1 VADALTARPFD
12 LIHVATAGPAGT
24 AAAAIAAAMNVPVI
38 ADAQPEFTSIAELYC
53 PGSPLADETVPAVLA
68 AHYARCRLVLSPGS
82 GVDARLAR
90 LGVGPERIA
99 RWEPGVDLER
109 YHPAHYTP
117 DCLPDHGGGRF
128 NVLYTGRLAREQG
141 VDLLCEAFLIARDR
155 DPRLHL
161 VLAGS
166 GPRER
171 ALRSRLG
178 PAATFLGWVAAD
190 ALAQIYAS
198 ADLFVYTGPNT
209 RIAGDARSILEAQ
222 ASGLPVLATSDG
234 GVPLIESGRTGCV
247 VEPEPEALAS
257 AIRWLARRAAIRERL
272 ATGGLLTVRRRSWR
286 RSTEQLAGAYALA
299 LHREPA
305 AEPAASE
312 HSRAA

>member
-1 VADALTARPFD
+1 
-12 LIHVATAGPAGT
+12 
-24 AAAAIAAAMNVPVI
+24 
-38 ADAQPEFTSIAELYC
+38 
-53 PGSPLADETVPAVLA
+53 
-68 AHYARCRLVLSPGS
+68 
-82 GVDARLAR
+82 
-90 LGVGPERIA
+90 
-99 RWEPGVDLER
+99 
-109 YHPAHYTP
+109 
-117 DCLPDHGGGRF
+117 
-128 NVLYTGRLAREQG
+128 
-141 VDLLCEAFLIARDR
+141 
-155 DPRLHL
+155 